1 MMKKNLFVT
10 LLVASLAGAML
21 MGCSD
26 NAAEATKE
34 VVETEADVTVEDEET
49 PLADAVEED
58 ADAEA
63 VETEEAETEEAAEE
77 DADVAATTLEEYYGE
92 EANMAAINEQLDAMV
107 ESLSDYYSD
116 INFEVTGNEVKY
128 VYAFAEGVEVAKED
142 LDTQMESMEST
153 IDQTKAAIEA
163 EAGVAPEK
171 IVYTYTDVNGEEIA
185 SYEY

>member
-1 MMKKNLFVT
+1 MIKKNLFAT

-21 MGCSD
+21 MGCTSD
-26 NAAEATKE
+26 ATEATKE
-34 VVETEADVTVEDEET
+34 VVESEAEVTVEDEET
-49 PLADAVEED
+49 PLADAVEEVEAD
-58 ADAEA
+58 DAE
-63 VETEEAETEEAAEE
+63 EAKAA
-77 DADVAATTLEEYYGE
+77 TLEEFYGSE
-92 EANMAAINEQLDAMV
+92 TNMSMINDQLDSMV

-128 VYAFAEGVEVAKED
+128 VYAFAEGVETTKED

-163 EAGVAPEK
+163 ETGIAPEK
-171 IVYTYTDVNGEEIA
+171 ISYVYTDINGEEIA

>member
-1 MMKKNLFVT
+1 MIKKNLFAT

-21 MGCSD
+21 MGCTSD
-26 NAAEATKE
+26 ATEATKE
-34 VVETEADVTVEDEET
+34 VVETEAEVTVEDEET
-49 PLADAVEED
+49 PLADAVEEEVEADD
-58 ADAEA
+58 ADEA
-63 VETEEAETEEAAEE
+63 KAA
-77 DADVAATTLEEYYGE
+77 TLEEFYGSE
-92 EANMAAINEQLDAMV
+92 TNMSMINDQLDSMV

-128 VYAFAEGVEVAKED
+128 VYAFAEGVETTKED

-163 EAGVAPEK
+163 ETGIAPEK
-171 IVYTYTDVNGEEIA
+171 ISYVYTDINGEEIA

>member
-1 MMKKNLFVT
+1 MIKKNLFAT

-21 MGCSD
+21 MGCTSD
-26 NAAEATKE
+26 ATEATKE
-34 VVETEADVTVEDEET
+34 VVETEAEVTVEDEET

-58 ADAEA
+58 AEEVEA
-63 VETEEAETEEAAEE
+63 D
-77 DADVAATTLEEYYGE
+77 DADEAKAATLEEFYGSE
-92 EANMAAINEQLDAMV
+92 TNMSMINDQLDSMV

-128 VYAFAEGVEVAKED
+128 VYAFAEGVETTKED

-163 EAGVAPEK
+163 ETGIAPEK
-171 IVYTYTDVNGEEIA
+171 ISYVYTDINGEEIA

>member
-26 NAAEATKE
+26 NATEATKE

-58 ADAEA
+58 ADAE
-63 VETEEAETEEAAEE
+63 EAETEEAAEE
-77 DADVAATTLEEYYGE
+77 DAEVAATTLEEYYGE